1 MSSTARPFPR
11 QGEVGTELLL
21 TQAEPASMPERDWNM
36 SLDSQLD
43 AVKNPDLTQ
52 SGQGMCPHTPSNS
65 KYEQLVLFVCML
77 KLSPK
82 L

>member
-1 MSSTARPFPR
+1 MSSTARTFPT

-21 TQAEPASMPERDWNM
+21 TQAEPASMPERDWNV
-36 SLDSQLD
+36 SLDSHLD
-43 AVKNPDLTQ
+43 AVKNPDLAQ
-52 SGQGMCPHTPSNS
+52 PDQGMCAHTPSNS
-65 KYEQLVLFVCML
+65 KYEQLVLFICML